1 MTKRISC
8 DLHDYFEIVCMRQSN
23 IRITI
28 KDNITYQGKA
38 VDLKTHRGVE
48 WLEVQLTDGEI
59 KRINIAEVI
68 TLSACDNNPASHNF
82 DIKL

>member
-23 IRITI
+23 IRTTV
-28 KDNITYQGKA
+28 KGNVTYQGKA
-38 VDLKTHRGVE
+38 VDLKTHQGVE
-48 WLEVQLTDGEI
+48 WLEVQLTDGEM

-68 TLSACDNNPASHNF
+68 SLSACGNIPASHNF

>member
-23 IRITI
+23 ILITI
-28 KDNITYQGKA
+28 KGNVTYQGKA
-38 VDLKTHRGVE
+38 VDLKTLQGTE
-48 WLEVQLTDGEI
+48 LIEVQLADGEI

-68 TLSACDNNPASHNF
+68 TLSACGNIPASHNF

>member
-1 MTKRISC
+1 MTQRINC

-28 KDNITYQGKA
+28 KGNVTYQGKA
-38 VDLKTHRGVE
+38 IDLKTHQGVE
-48 WLEVQLTDGEI
+48 LIDVQLVDGEV

-68 TLSACDNNPASHNF
+68 TLSAYGNSPSSHNF
-82 DIKL
+82 NIEL

>member
-28 KDNITYQGKA
+28 KGNVTYQGKA
-38 VDLKTHRGVE
+38 VDLKTLQGTE
-48 WLEVQLTDGEI
+48 LIEVQLADGEI

-68 TLSACDNNPASHNF
+68 TLSACGNIPASHNF

>member
-28 KDNITYQGKA
+28 KGNVTYQGKA
-38 VDLKTHRGVE
+38 VDLKTLQGTE
-48 WLEVQLTDGEI
+48 LIEVQLADGKI

-68 TLSACDNNPASHNF
+68 TLSACGNIPASHNF